1 MAYRDLHCFAA
12 LSAGHTSAIKP
23 VRRTTTWRR
32 PRITTAPFLCNHVDA
47 CAYVSCMCGWAGVH
61 IEKCETTYKNLGF
74 FGSFKLDNKQSFR
87 TLKKYET
94 KSIYDVK

>member
-12 LSAGHTSAIKP
+12 LSAGHTSAIKH

-32 PRITTAPFLCNHVDA
+32 LLVTTAPFLCNHVDA

-61 IEKCETTYKNLGF
+61 IEWGPKNGGSGIF
-74 FGSFKLDNKQSFR
+74 FVHLSLEINKEHS
-87 TLKKYET
+87 
-94 KSIYDVK
+94 